1 MSVYKSRRKD
11 AAAQFIA
18 DARELRKYTVR
29 VTRKF
34 PKSYRD
40 ITNGLLELAREIY
53 LNALKG
59 NAIYLHKDMS
69 EHDYELRHRYLMIA
83 CSSADAICGEITF
96 CYEMVDAG
104 EQLLCGKGGVR
115 KGVPSVDD
123 AGKQRALPAPGGLGE
138 RQKALERLPPQGGG
152 GRESVIFVGQVLTAP
167 PAIGGSAPSMR
178 RTRTTSAM

>member
-104 EQLLCGKGGVR
+104 NNFF
-115 KGVPSVDD
+115 
-123 AGKQRALPAPGGLGE
+123 AGKAEYEKAFQAWTTLANNALSRLRAV
-138 RQKALERLPPQGGG
+138 LESDKKRWNGY
-152 GRESVIFVGQVLTAP
+152 
-167 PAIGGSAPSMR
+167 R
-178 RTRTTSAM
+178 R

>member
-83 CSSADAICGEITF
+83 CSSADAICGEIRSAMRWWTR
-96 CYEMVDAG
+96 G
-104 EQLLCGKGGVR
+104 TTSLR
-115 KGVPSVDD
+115 
-123 AGKQRALPAPGGLGE
+123 E
-138 RQKALERLPPQGGG
+138 RQSTKRRSKRGRRWQTTRSPGSGRSWRVTKSVGTATAARRRRLGK
-152 GRESVIFVGQVLTAP
+152 RNFL
-167 PAIGGSAPSMR
+167 
-178 RTRTTSAM
+178 

>member
-104 EQLLCGKGGVR
+104 NNFF
-115 KGVPSVDD
+115 
-123 AGKQRALPAPGGLGE
+123 AGKAEYEKAFQAWTTLANNAFSRLRAVLESDKKRWNGY
-138 RQKALERLPPQGGG
+138 RRKAAEAGK
-152 GRESVIFVGQVLTAP
+152 A
-167 PAIGGSAPSMR
+167 
-178 RTRTTSAM
+178 